1 MKTELLAWLIN
12 ATVAT
17 SLAALAVLLL
27 RKPLQRWLG
36 AEIAYRLWVV
46 LPLAAFAACFS
57 LPQPAS
63 EATLVAP
70 VTFAAAPAVVVRV
83 TSSLRTVDADR
94 WLLAIWLLG
103 ACALLA
109 ILVWQQRRFVVRLG
123 LRRGDD
129 GSWRSGMSDAAPA
142 VLGVLRQR
150 LVLPERFESDYSN
163 EEQQLVIAHERMHQ
177 LRRDPWALAICALL
191 RTLFWF
197 NPIVQFAA
205 VRFRRDVEMAC
216 DAAVL
221 RTHPGSR
228 QRYATA
234 LLKTQIAEHF
244 VPVGC
249 LWHHTPPMK
258 ERIMLLKH
266 ALPMRRAR
274 LAGAIMVSVAVL
286 GTAGF
291 AMAGH
296 DSAMTTASALAAA
309 VPSSPARAGTFYKV
323 RLKVEMRS
331 PASGSGDARSQ
342 DTQRVEE
349 TVIVRSGE
357 TAMVKMDRHGHGPA
371 WGMHFRVDPN
381 VRTHDVAFH
390 GDVFSGDEQHV
401 IGRAQLAETTDTPM
415 VIAMN
420 DSASGT
426 AYRIEAVVSAT
437 ATPPV
442 PPAPPAPPVPADFPP
457 MPQAPSAPPALANV
471 QPPPAPPAPPAPS
484 AHVRSARNTT
494 APALAPPP
502 PAPPVAP
509 MPALAPPAP
518 PVPPAPDGSTGQAPP
533 HYPAAAL
540 AQHIGGEVPLK
551 LLVAA
556 NGSVKH
562 AEVVSSYPKGVFDQA
577 SLDATKQWHFTPAR
591 DAKGHPVSAYVL
603 VPVTFDPRG

>member
-17 SLAALAVLLL
+17 SLAGLAVLLL

-57 LPQPAS
+57 LPQSTPNVAL
-63 EATLVAP
+63 AAP
-70 VTFAAAPAVVVRV
+70 VTFAAAPAMVVRV
-83 TSSLRTVDADR
+83 TSSLRTLDADR
-94 WLLAIWLLG
+94 WLLAIWMVG
-103 ACALLA
+103 AGALLA
-109 ILVWQQRRFVVRLG
+109 VLVWQQRRFVARLR
-123 LRRGDD
+123 LRHGDD

-142 VLGVLRQR
+142 VLGVLRQK
-150 LVLPERFESDYSN
+150 LVLPERFETDYSD
-163 EEQQLVIAHERMHQ
+163 EEQRLVIAHERMHQ

-221 RTHPGSR
+221 RIHPGSR
-228 QRYATA
+228 QRYATV
-234 LLKTQIAEHF
+234 LLKTQIAEHS

-266 ALPMRRAR
+266 ALPMRGAR

-371 WGMHFRVDPN
+371 WGMHFRVDPT
-381 VRTHDVAFH
+381 VGTHGVAFH
-390 GDVFSGDEQHV
+390 GDVFTGNEQHV
-401 IGRAQLAETTDTPM
+401 IGSPQLGMNLGSSAT
-415 VIAMN
+415 IALN
-420 DSASGT
+420 DKAT
-426 AYRIEAVVSAT
+426 AGPVYRIVAMVTTASA
-437 ATPPV
+437 PPV
-442 PPAPPAPPVPADFPP
+442 PPAPPMMADLPA
-457 MPQAPSAPPALANV
+457 
-471 QPPPAPPAPPAPS
+471 PPAPPAPPAM
-484 AHVRSARNTT
+484 ADMA
-494 APALAPPP
+494 AP
-502 PAPPVAP
+502 PAPPAAPVLAGVRTPPVPPAPP

-540 AQHIGGEVPLK
+540 ARHLGGEVRLK

-556 NGSVKH
+556 NGSLKH

-591 DAKGHPVSAYVL
+591 DAKGHPVPAYVL